1 MHSAVVAERDQV
13 ATARGERERPGD
25 PAGEDGR
32 GGAEHRDPA
41 FGVAGRDD
49 RDVAVQHGERG
60 IGRGGGVDRR
70 YRRPSR
76 VFAEHDQPPGRG
88 LAERRERLAAARNG
102 NGPGRSVRFRR
113 RDEPAAGAVE
123 PPVQQPGSRG
133 GEDVHL
139 LGSGQQHRNGVDDS
153 GAAEVRPG
161 RLIGE
166 PRAHAAARV
175 ADRDQGPALRGCD
188 GRRWPGRR
196 GAEVLP
202 AVRPVAKQDLAGAV
216 LDHERIRIREPHRP
230 LSRHETR
237 RVHNRLT

>member
-13 ATARGERERPGD
+13 ATARGERERSGD
-25 PAGEDGR
+25 PAGAEGR
-32 GGAEHRDPA
+32 GGADHRDPA

-60 IGRGGGVDRR
+60 IGRGGGIDRGD
-70 YRRPSR
+70 RRPSR

-88 LAERRERLAAARNG
+88 LAERRERLAAARDG
-102 NGPGRSVRFRR
+102 NGSGRAVRFRR
-113 RDEPAAGAVE
+113 RDESAAGAVE

-139 LGSGQQHRNGVDDS
+139 PGSGRQHRNGVDDPD
-153 GAAEVRPG
+153 ATEVRPA

-175 ADRDQGPALRGCD
+175 ADRDQRPAVRCHD
-188 GRRWPGRR
+188 GSRWPGRR
-196 GAEVLP
+196 RAEVLP
-202 AVRPVAKQDLAGAV
+202 AVLPAAKQDLAGAV
-216 LDHERIRIREPHRP
+216 LDHERVRIREPHRP
-230 LSRHETR
+230 LTRDETR
-237 RVHNRLT
+237 CVHNGLP

>member
-13 ATARGERERPGD
+13 TTARCERERSGD

-60 IGRGGGVDRR
+60 IGRGGGVDRGD
-70 YRRPSR
+70 RRPSR
-76 VFAEHDQPPGRG
+76 VFAEHDQPPGRD
-88 LAERRERLAAARNG
+88 LSERRERLAASRDG
-102 NGPGRSVRFRR
+102 NGSGRAVRFRR

-139 LGSGQQHRNGVDDS
+139 PGSGQQHRNGVDDA
-153 GAAEVRPG
+153 GAAEVGPG

-175 ADRDQGPALRGCD
+175 ADRDQRPALRCRD

-196 GAEVLP
+196 GAEIQP
-202 AVRPVAKQDLAGAV
+202 AVRPVAEQDLAGAI
-216 LDHERIRIREPHRP
+216 LDHERIRISEPHRP
-230 LSRHETR
+230 LARHEPR
-237 RVHNRLT
+237 SVHSGLP

>member
-32 GGAEHRDPA
+32 GGAGHRDPA

-49 RDVAVQHGERG
+49 RDVAVQHGKRG
-60 IGRGGGVDRR
+60 IGRGGGVDRG
-70 YRRPSR
+70 YRRPSHM
-76 VFAEHDQPPGRG
+76 FAEHDQPPGRG
-88 LAERRERLAAARNG
+88 LPERRERLVAARDG
-102 NGPGRSVRFRR
+102 NGSCRAVRFRR

-133 GEDVHL
+133 GEDVYL
-139 LGSGQQHRNGVDDS
+139 PGSGQQHRNGVDDP

-175 ADRDQGPALRGCD
+175 ADRDQRPAVRCRD
-188 GRRWPGRR
+188 GRRRPARR
-196 GAEVLP
+196 VAEVLP

-216 LDHERIRIREPHRP
+216 LDHERARIREAHRP
-230 LSRHETR
+230 LARHEPR
-237 RVHNRLT
+237 SVHSGLP